1 MDVHKVGSFYKG
13 GAVFKFKVICPHT
26 IFMDNAK
33 VVFVCFSENMFK
45 KIELFNSTKLHLI
58 HLCNFK
64 KKSCESYTPSFVGVC
79 SKLSTFTEPQHDFF
93 SLD

>member
-33 VVFVCFSENMFK
+33 VIFVCFSENMFK

-58 HLCNFK
+58 HLCNLK
-64 KKSCESYTPSFVGVC
+64 KNPVKVILLHLLGFAVNSVP
-79 SKLSTFTEPQHDFF
+79 LQNRNMIFF
-93 SLD
+93 L